1 MGYFPIAAFVFF
13 FLQIYHI
20 RLFLFTVVDNP
31 VDNPNILICY
41 MLITRAYFK
50 LTSPW
55 RVILRQMRQ
64 NLTGIAALISQNFN
78 EAWYKKRQPGTFG

>member
-55 RVILRQMRQ
+55 RVIFTPDEEKIDR
-64 NLTGIAALISQNFN
+64 NSGPYFP
-78 EAWYKKRQPGTFG
+78 KF